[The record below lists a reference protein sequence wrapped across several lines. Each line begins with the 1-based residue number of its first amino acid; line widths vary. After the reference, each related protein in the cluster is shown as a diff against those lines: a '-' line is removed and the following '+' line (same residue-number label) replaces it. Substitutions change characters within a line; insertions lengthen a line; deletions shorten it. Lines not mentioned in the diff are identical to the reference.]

1 MLEMLKIAVRNLSR
15 KSMRTWLTIAS
26 ISIGI
31 ASVVVI
37 GAIGDAGKAAVTSEL
52 DNMGIT
58 GLSVSTA
65 AYGTSTSVHL
75 QMDELNAIRELPSV
89 ENAMPLIMYYTD
101 STLKGEKSD
110 SLVWGIDSGAKQ
122 VISLELLHGR
132 LINKNDV
139 ESTAKVCL
147 VDQNYALTTY
157 GRENIVG
164 KTMQILMNGNEET
177 YEIVGIVSA
186 GSSIMQNVI
195 GNYVPSIVYVP
206 YTSLQEYAV
215 INKFDQ
221 IAVKVNAGSDV
232 EDAQSSILSALDQVS
247 GTTGAFH
254 AENLAKQRDQL
265 MSMLDIIT
273 LVLSL
278 IGGISLIVA
287 GLGIMTIMLV
297 SVTERTREIG
307 IKKAIGAKNHKIMV
321 EFLLEAVF
329 ITAIGSLLGA
339 LVGLGISMLGL
350 MAVGMSAA
358 IQWPTI
364 LNAIGVSML
373 IGVFFGVYPAYKA
386 SKLRPVEA
394 LRIE

>member
-1 MLEMLKIAVRNLSR
+1 MLEMLKIAVRNLTR

-65 AYGTSTSVHL
+65 AYGTSTTVHL

-139 ESTAKVCL
+139 EDTAKVCL

-177 YEIVGIVSA
+177 YEVIGIVSA

-232 EDAQSSILSALDQVS
+232 EDAQSSIISALDQVS

>member
-1 MLEMLKIAVRNLSR
+1 MLEMLKIAVRNLTR

-132 LINKNDV
+132 LINNNDV
-139 ESTAKVCL
+139 ENTAKVCL
-147 VDQNYALTTY
+147 VDQNYALSTY

-164 KTMQILMNGNEET
+164 KSMQILMNGNEET
-177 YEIVGIVSA
+177 YEIIGIVSS

-221 IAVKVNAGSDV
+221 IAVKVNDGSDV
-232 EDAQSSILSALDQVS
+232 EDAQSSIISALDQVS

-278 IGGISLIVA
+278 IGGISLVVA

>member
-1 MLEMLKIAVRNLSR
+1 MLEMLKIAVRNLTR

-101 STLKGEKSD
+101 STLKGEKTD

-139 ESTAKVCL
+139 EDTAKVCL

-221 IAVKVNAGSDV
+221 IAVKVNPGSNV
-232 EDAQSSILSALDQVS
+232 EDAQSSIISALDQVS

>member
-1 MLEMLKIAVRNLSR
+1 MLEMLKIAVRNLTR

-65 AYGTSTSVHL
+65 AYGTSTTVHL

-139 ESTAKVCL
+139 EDTAKVCL

-177 YEIVGIVSA
+177 YEIIGIVSA

-232 EDAQSSILSALDQVS
+232 EDAQSSIISALDQVS

-350 MAVGMSAA
+350 MAVGMSTA

>member
-1 MLEMLKIAVRNLSR
+1 MLEMLKIAVRNLTR

-65 AYGTSTSVHL
+65 AGTSTTVHL

-139 ESTAKVCL
+139 EDTAKVCL

-177 YEIVGIVSA
+177 YEIIGIVSA

-232 EDAQSSILSALDQVS
+232 EDAQSSIISALDQVS

-307 IKKAIGAKNHKIMV
+307 IKKAIGAKNHKILV

>member
-1 MLEMLKIAVRNLSR
+1 MLEMLKIAVRNLTR

-65 AYGTSTSVHL
+65 AYGTSTTVHL

-177 YEIVGIVSA
+177 YEIIGIVSA

-232 EDAQSSILSALDQVS
+232 EDAQSSIISALDQVS

-350 MAVGMSAA
+350 MAVGMSTA

>member
-1 MLEMLKIAVRNLSR
+1 M
-15 KSMRTWLTIAS
+15 
-26 ISIGI
+26 
-31 ASVVVI
+31 
-37 GAIGDAGKAAVTSEL
+37 
-52 DNMGIT
+52 
-58 GLSVSTA
+58 
-65 AYGTSTSVHL
+65 
-75 QMDELNAIRELPSV
+75 
-89 ENAMPLIMYYTD
+89 EN
-101 STLKGEKSD
+101 
-110 SLVWGIDSGAKQ
+110 
-122 VISLELLHGR
+122 
-132 LINKNDV
+132 
-139 ESTAKVCL
+139 TAKVCL
-147 VDQNYALTTY
+147 VDQNYALSTY

-164 KTMQILMNGNEET
+164 KSMQILMNGNEET
-177 YEIVGIVSA
+177 YEIIGIVSA

-221 IAVKVNAGSDV
+221 IAVKVNDGSDV
-232 EDAQSSILSALDQVS
+232 EDAQSSIISALDQVS

-278 IGGISLIVA
+278 IGGISLVVA

>member
-1 MLEMLKIAVRNLSR
+1 MLEMLKIAVRNLTR

-132 LINKNDV
+132 LINNNDV
-139 ESTAKVCL
+139 ENTAKVCL
-147 VDQNYALTTY
+147 VDQNYALSTY

-164 KTMQILMNGNEET
+164 KSMQILMNGNEET
-177 YEIVGIVSA
+177 YEIIGIVSA

-221 IAVKVNAGSDV
+221 IAVKVNDGSDV
-232 EDAQSSILSALDQVS
+232 EDAQSSIISALDQVS

-278 IGGISLIVA
+278 IGGISLVVA

>member
-101 STLKGEKSD
+101 STLKGEKTD

-139 ESTAKVCL
+139 EDTAKVCL

-221 IAVKVNAGSDV
+221 IAVKVNPGSNV
-232 EDAQSSILSALDQVS
+232 EDAQSSIISALDQVS

-350 MAVGMSAA
+350 MAVGMSAS

-373 IGVFFGVYPAYKA
+373 IGVFVGVDPAYKA

>member
-15 KSMRTWLTIAS
+15 KSIRTWLTIAS

-101 STLKGEKSD
+101 STLKGEKTD

-177 YEIVGIVSA
+177 YEIIGIVSA

-232 EDAQSSILSALDQVS
+232 EDAQSSIISALDQVS

>member
-1 MLEMLKIAVRNLSR
+1 MLEMLKIAVRNLTR
-15 KSMRTWLTIAS
+15 KSMRTWLTIVS

-122 VISLELLHGR
+122 IISLELLHGR

-139 ESTAKVCL
+139 EDTAKVCL
-147 VDQNYALTTY
+147 VDQNYALSTY

-221 IAVKVNAGSDV
+221 IAVKVNPGSNV
-232 EDAQSSILSALDQVS
+232 EDAQSSIISALDQVS

>member
-122 VISLELLHGR
+122 IISLELLHGR

-139 ESTAKVCL
+139 EDTAKVCL

-221 IAVKVNAGSDV
+221 IAVKVNPGSNV
-232 EDAQSSILSALDQVS
+232 EDAQSSIISALDQVS

-350 MAVGMSAA
+350 MAVGMSAS

>member
-1 MLEMLKIAVRNLSR
+1 MLEMLKIAVRNLTR

-65 AYGTSTSVHL
+65 AYGTSTTVHL

-139 ESTAKVCL
+139 EDTAKVCL

-177 YEIVGIVSA
+177 YEIIGIVSA

-221 IAVKVNAGSDV
+221 IAVKVNAGSNV
-232 EDAQSSILSALDQVS
+232 EDAQSSIISALDQVS

-307 IKKAIGAKNHKIMV
+307 IKKAIGAKNHKILV

>member
-1 MLEMLKIAVRNLSR
+1 MLEMLKIAVRNLTR
-15 KSMRTWLTIAS
+15 KSMRTWLTIVS

-122 VISLELLHGR
+122 IISLELLHGR

-139 ESTAKVCL
+139 EDTAKVCL
-147 VDQNYALTTY
+147 VDQNYALSTY

-186 GSSIMQNVI
+186 GRSIMQNVI

-221 IAVKVNAGSDV
+221 IAVKVNPGSNV
-232 EDAQSSILSALDQVS
+232 EDAQSSIISALDQVS

>member
-101 STLKGEKSD
+101 STLKGEKTD

-139 ESTAKVCL
+139 EDTAKVCL

-221 IAVKVNAGSDV
+221 IAVKVNPGSNV
-232 EDAQSSILSALDQVS
+232 EDAQSSIISALDQVS

-350 MAVGMSAA
+350 MAVGMSAS

>member
-1 MLEMLKIAVRNLSR
+1 MLEMLKIAVRNLTR

-132 LINKNDV
+132 LINNNDV
-139 ESTAKVCL
+139 ENTAKVCL
-147 VDQNYALTTY
+147 VDQNYALSTY

-164 KTMQILMNGNEET
+164 KSMQILMNGNEET
-177 YEIVGIVSA
+177 YEIIGIVSA

-215 INKFDQ
+215 IHKFDQ
-221 IAVKVNAGSDV
+221 IAVKVNDGSDV
-232 EDAQSSILSALDQVS
+232 EDAQSSIISALDQVS

-278 IGGISLIVA
+278 IGGISLVVA

>member
-65 AYGTSTSVHL
+65 ADGTSTSVHL

-101 STLKGEKSD
+101 STLKGEKTD

-177 YEIVGIVSA
+177 YEIIGIVSA

-232 EDAQSSILSALDQVS
+232 EDAQSSIISALDQVS

>member
-1 MLEMLKIAVRNLSR
+1 MLEMLKIAVRNLTR

-65 AYGTSTSVHL
+65 AYGTSTSIHL

-132 LINKNDV
+132 LINNNDV
-139 ESTAKVCL
+139 ENTAKVCL
-147 VDQNYALTTY
+147 VDQNYALSTY

-164 KTMQILMNGNEET
+164 KSMQILMNGNEET
-177 YEIVGIVSA
+177 YEIIGIVSA

-221 IAVKVNAGSDV
+221 IAVKVNDGSDV
-232 EDAQSSILSALDQVS
+232 EDAQSSIISALDQVS
-247 GTTGAFH
+247 GTTSAFH

-278 IGGISLIVA
+278 IGGISLVVA

>member
-1 MLEMLKIAVRNLSR
+1 MLEMLKIAVRNLTR
-15 KSMRTWLTIAS
+15 KSMRTWLTIVS

-65 AYGTSTSVHL
+65 AYGDSTTVPL

-101 STLKGEKSD
+101 SYLKGEKSD

-132 LINKNDV
+132 LINNNDV

-147 VDQNYALTTY
+147 VDQNYALEAY

-164 KTMQILMNGNEET
+164 KSMQILMNGNQET
-177 YEIVGIVSA
+177 YEIIGVVSA
-186 GSSIMQNVI
+186 GSGILQNVI

-221 IAVKVNAGSDV
+221 IAVKVAQDSDV

-254 AENLAKQRDQL
+254 ADNLAKQRDQL

-287 GLGIMTIMLV
+287 GLGIMAIMLV

-307 IKKAIGAKNHKIMV
+307 IKKAIGAKNYKIMV

-339 LVGLGISMLGL
+339 LVGMGISMLGL
-350 MAVGMSAA
+350 MAVGMSAS

-394 LRIE
+394 LRME

>member
-1 MLEMLKIAVRNLSR
+1 MLEMLKIAVRNLTR

-65 AYGTSTSVHL
+65 AYGTSTTVHL

-177 YEIVGIVSA
+177 YEIIGIVSA

-232 EDAQSSILSALDQVS
+232 EDAQSSIISALDQVS

>member
-1 MLEMLKIAVRNLSR
+1 MLEMLKIAVRNLTR

-101 STLKGEKSD
+101 STLKGEKTD

-139 ESTAKVCL
+139 EDTAKVCL

-164 KTMQILMNGNEET
+164 KNIHIMMNGN
-177 YEIVGIVSA
+177 
-186 GSSIMQNVI
+186 
-195 GNYVPSIVYVP
+195 
-206 YTSLQEYAV
+206 
-215 INKFDQ
+215 
-221 IAVKVNAGSDV
+221 
-232 EDAQSSILSALDQVS
+232 
-247 GTTGAFH
+247 
-254 AENLAKQRDQL
+254 
-265 MSMLDIIT
+265 
-273 LVLSL
+273 
-278 IGGISLIVA
+278 
-287 GLGIMTIMLV
+287 
-297 SVTERTREIG
+297 
-307 IKKAIGAKNHKIMV
+307 
-321 EFLLEAVF
+321 
-329 ITAIGSLLGA
+329 
-339 LVGLGISMLGL
+339 
-350 MAVGMSAA
+350 
-358 IQWPTI
+358 
-364 LNAIGVSML
+364 
-373 IGVFFGVYPAYKA
+373 
-386 SKLRPVEA
+386 
-394 LRIE
+394 

>member
-1 MLEMLKIAVRNLSR
+1 MLKIAVRNLTR
-15 KSMRTWLTIAS
+15 KSMRTWLTIVS

-122 VISLELLHGR
+122 IISLELLHGR

-139 ESTAKVCL
+139 EDTAKVCL
-147 VDQNYALTTY
+147 VDQNYALSTY

-221 IAVKVNAGSDV
+221 IAVKVNPGSNV
-232 EDAQSSILSALDQVS
+232 EDAQSSIISALDQVS

>member
-1 MLEMLKIAVRNLSR
+1 MLEMLKIAVRNLTR

-37 GAIGDAGKAAVTSEL
+37 GAIGDAGKAAVTNEL

-132 LINKNDV
+132 LINNNDV
-139 ESTAKVCL
+139 ENTAKVCL
-147 VDQNYALTTY
+147 VDQNYALSTY

-164 KTMQILMNGNEET
+164 KSMQILMNGNEET
-177 YEIVGIVSA
+177 YEIIGIVSA

-221 IAVKVNAGSDV
+221 IAVKVNDGSDV
-232 EDAQSSILSALDQVS
+232 EDAQSSIISALDQVS

-278 IGGISLIVA
+278 IGGISLVVA

>member
-1 MLEMLKIAVRNLSR
+1 MLEMLKIAVRNLTR

-132 LINKNDV
+132 LINNNDV
-139 ESTAKVCL
+139 ENTAKVCL
-147 VDQNYALTTY
+147 VDQNYALSTY

-164 KTMQILMNGNEET
+164 KSMQILMNGNEET
-177 YEIVGIVSA
+177 YEIIGIVSA

-221 IAVKVNAGSDV
+221 IAVKVNDGSDV
-232 EDAQSSILSALDQVS
+232 EDAQSSIISALDQVS
-247 GTTGAFH
+247 GTTGALH

-278 IGGISLIVA
+278 IGGISLVVA

>member
-1 MLEMLKIAVRNLSR
+1 MLEMLKIAVRNLTR

-65 AYGTSTSVHL
+65 AYGTSTSIHL

-132 LINKNDV
+132 LINNNDV
-139 ESTAKVCL
+139 ENTAKVCL
-147 VDQNYALTTY
+147 VDQNYALSTY

-164 KTMQILMNGNEET
+164 KSMQILMNGNEET
-177 YEIVGIVSA
+177 YEIIGIVSA

-221 IAVKVNAGSDV
+221 IAVKVNDGSDV
-232 EDAQSSILSALDQVS
+232 EDAQSSIISALDQVS

-278 IGGISLIVA
+278 IGGISLVVA

>member
-101 STLKGEKSD
+101 STLKGEKTD

-177 YEIVGIVSA
+177 YEIIGIVSA

-232 EDAQSSILSALDQVS
+232 EDAQSSIISALDQVS

>member
-1 MLEMLKIAVRNLSR
+1 MLEMLKIAVRNLTR
-15 KSMRTWLTIAS
+15 KSMRTWLTIVS

-122 VISLELLHGR
+122 IISLELLHGR

-139 ESTAKVCL
+139 EDTAKVCL
-147 VDQNYALTTY
+147 VDQNYALSTY

-221 IAVKVNAGSDV
+221 IAVKVNPGSNV
-232 EDAQSSILSALDQVS
+232 EDAQSSIISALDQVS

-254 AENLAKQRDQL
+254 AENLAKQRDR
-265 MSMLDIIT
+265 SCPCW
-273 LVLSL
+273 
-278 IGGISLIVA
+278 IS
-287 GLGIMTIMLV
+287 
-297 SVTERTREIG
+297 SPW
-307 IKKAIGAKNHKIMV
+307 
-321 EFLLEAVF
+321 FF
-329 ITAIGSLLGA
+329 PS
-339 LVGLGISMLGL
+339 
-350 MAVGMSAA
+350 SAA
-358 IQWPTI
+358 SP
-364 LNAIGVSML
+364 
-373 IGVFFGVYPAYKA
+373 
-386 SKLRPVEA
+386 
-394 LRIE
+394 